1 MSRMRCLLLA
11 SALVVLGAGPLSSQ
25 QRGGWRWESPGQPS
39 GAWRWG
45 MGYATDALVPARG
58 GLSGDPVVLGN
69 LDLLLHLNL
78 EAALGLRGTALQL
91 HVQSSH
97 GGSASSRVGDLQGIS
112 SLEAPREWRLYEAWI
127 EQRIPAARISLL
139 AGVYDING
147 EFDVIPAAG
156 DFLNSSFGFG
166 PEYSLSGPAGPS
178 TYPATSLAVRIKG
191 QPTPSLYWLFGASD
205 AAPHRSWAARLSGD
219 DWEGALLSF
228 ETGFTRFRTTLLPAA
243 DMALQ
248 PEPRG
253 RGRGRVD
260 RPGQRRQRGRI
271 GRGTLIEEMSTKVAV
286 GGWLYTREMDAW
298 APGEPPARSW
308 GAYVLGER
316 LLHRR
321 GDGSGALSAFARVGT
336 AADGVNQID
345 LSLLGGVAYGGPLA
359 ARPDDVAGL
368 GIAYARNGSPFL
380 KEQRKEGLDLERA
393 ETVMELTYRAQLGRF
408 FVLQPNLQ
416 WVMSPGM
423 DPAVSD
429 ALVLGLRAHVHLE
442 LP

>member
-1 MSRMRCLLLA
+1 
-11 SALVVLGAGPLSSQ
+11 
-25 QRGGWRWESPGQPS
+25 
-39 GAWRWG
+39 

-78 EAALGLRGTALQL
+78 EAALGLRGTSLQL
-91 HVQSSH
+91 HVQSSQ

-127 EQRIPAARISLL
+127 EQRVLAPRLSLL

-178 TYPATSLAVRIKG
+178 TYPATSLGVRIKG
-191 QPTPSLYWLFGASD
+191 QPTPSLYWMLGASD
-205 AAPHRSWAARLSGD
+205 AAPHRPWSSRLSGD
-219 DWEGALLSF
+219 FWEGALLSF
-228 ETGFTRFRTTLLPAA
+228 EGGYRRFQSMLLPAA

-286 GGWLYTREMDAW
+286 GGWAYTRELDPW

-308 GAYVLGER
+308 GAYVLGEQ
-316 LLHRR
+316 LLHGR
-321 GDGSGALSAFARVGT
+321 GDGRGALSAFARVGT
-336 AADGVNQID
+336 AAEGVNRID
-345 LSLLGGVAYGGPLA
+345 LSLLGGLAFGGPFS

-380 KEQRKEGLDLERA
+380 REQRKKGIDLERA

-429 ALVLGLRAHVHLE
+429 ALVLGLRAHVHLQ